1 LKPLVHRRVHG
12 GVELE
17 GLPGQ
22 LLHLAPHPAGREEEH
37 RDHQQDQHG
46 QPPLELHHD
55 EEGHREIENV
65 LQHAAEGAGE
75 RLLRAHDVV
84 VHAADQRA
92 GLGPGEE
99 GQGHSLD
106 VVVQGGAEVEDQP
119 LGDAGRQPALED
131 VEPGIG
137 HRQ

>member
-1 LKPLVHRRVHG
+1 VPS
-12 GVELE
+12 EC
-17 GLPGQ
+17 
-22 LLHLAPHPAGREEEH
+22 LLG
-37 RDHQQDQHG
+37 
-46 QPPLELHHD
+46 
-55 EEGHREIENV
+55 
-65 LQHAAEGAGE
+65 
-75 RLLRAHDVV
+75 AHDVV

-92 GLGPGEE
+92 GLGSGEE
-99 GQGHSLD
+99 GQGHALD